1 MRALWKTLFGDCY
14 TVAVVLLTLA
24 LNYALLRSPWAYVA
38 TYTFPAIL
46 MAGIVWMAWRQ
57 GE

>member
-1 MRALWKTLFGDCY
+1 MWKTLFGDRY
-14 TVAVVLLTLA
+14 TVAVVLLTLV

-38 TYTFPAIL
+38 AYTFPAIL

>member
-1 MRALWKTLFGDCY
+1 MKALWKTLFGDRY
-14 TVAVVLLTLA
+14 TVAVVLLALA
-24 LNYALLRSPWAYVA
+24 LNYALLRSPWTHVA
-38 TYTFPAIL
+38 TYTFPPML